1 MTLEEFKLVL
11 DRAGVPVAYNHFHEG
26 QSPAPPFIVYQEK
39 EDETFY
45 ADGVPYYTVKKIN
58 VELCTD
64 EKEPALEAK
73 LQAAL
78 TGAGICYKKY
88 EGYLESEKMYES
100 LYECE
105 V

>member
-1 MTLEEFKLVL
+1 MTLEDFKLVL
-11 DRAGVPVAYNHFHEG
+11 DQVDVPIAYDHFHVG

-39 EDETFY
+39 EDVSFY
-45 ADGVPYYTVKKIN
+45 ADGEPYYSIKKIN

-73 LQAAL
+73 LQTAL
-78 TGAGICYKKY
+78 KGAGICYKKY